1 MGASAKCIRLAE
13 QWRASAEA
21 EVEAAK
27 ALRATGQ
34 NWGQV
39 YWHAGF
45 AIEQMIKAIRIKREG
60 FEEWPA
66 ADRGA
71 KWHDLELLADAVIK
85 DDLRA
90 RRRASITFEAYWLTV
105 RDWSHERRHPGDANP
120 VTRKDGLDLLLA
132 VINSSNGVMKWLQ
145 DLYQSV

>member
-1 MGASAKCIRLAE
+1 VENALAE

-45 AIEQMIKAIRIKREG
+45 AIEQILKAIRIKHEG
-60 FEEWPA
+60 LEEWPGVPTQTRA
-66 ADRGA
+66 A
-71 KWHDLELLADAVIK
+71 KVQKE
-85 DDLRA
+85 
-90 RRRASITFEAYWLTV
+90 F
-105 RDWSHERRHPGDANP
+105 RRH
-120 VTRKDGLDLLLA
+120 VKELS
-132 VINSSNGVMKWLQ
+132 I
-145 DLYQSV
+145 

>member
-1 MGASAKCIRLAE
+1 MAASAKCIRLAE

-60 FEEWPA
+60 FEECQRPIGAPNGTILSSSRTPSSRMIFARAVEPA
-66 ADRGA
+66 S
-71 KWHDLELLADAVIK
+71 LL
-85 DDLRA
+85 
-90 RRRASITFEAYWLTV
+90 
-105 RDWSHERRHPGDANP
+105 RHIG
-120 VTRKDGLDLLLA
+120 
-132 VINSSNGVMKWLQ
+132 
-145 DLYQSV
+145 